1 MLMSLVQN
9 VMNVYPMKMTM
20 IIMVILSIMY
30 DNVIHYVW
38 YPECQKCIWQWVE
51 NYVYVSNGEIMLN
64 VKNIFVSRKICERY
78 DNDMSNQR
86 D

>member
-1 MLMSLVQN
+1 MSIVQN
-9 VMNVYPMKMTM
+9 VNVNSTKCYEC
-20 IIMVILSIMY
+20 LSY
-30 DNVIHYVW
+30 ENDHDHNGNVIHYVW